1 MLKNGYA
8 YFWSLS
14 AVLLTSL
21 NLSPDSEIQRSMAF
35 VVVISIFS
43 TIIDM
48 PFVIYYTFWLEE
60 RHGFNK
66 QVYIIFNTNKSF

>member
-1 MLKNGYA
+1 
-8 YFWSLS
+8 
-14 AVLLTSL
+14 
-21 NLSPDSEIQRSMAF
+21 MAF

-66 QVYIIFNTNKSF
+66 QVYTVFNTMKVLLTYQILCFRPLHSLSRIPLRN